1 MNAKIEN
8 VVYKGIK
15 EIKAGSFTGEDGV
28 VHQYG
33 DSYKLRY
40 EDIYKG
46 LPTIFEI
53 KCSKEQALNI
63 ARMRKIGDKI
73 TINFNVDL
81 FPNGNMRC
89 TINNII

>member
-1 MNAKIEN
+1 MIAKIEN

-15 EIKAGSFTGEDGV
+15 EIKAGSFTDENGIS
-28 VHQYG
+28 HQYG

-63 ARMRKIGDKI
+63 ARMRKINDKI